1 MTMNPFRVVYAED
14 DEQMRAGVAQLLV
27 QQGLAVHECSNGDE
41 AAQLCSAFRP
51 DAVLLDLSMPDVD
64 GCEAARRIREA
75 HGPSTRLIALTGRG
89 EDSLKE
95 AARAG
100 FDEFLRKP
108 ISVST
113 LLGALRAPAES
124 GVSVKAGI

>member
-14 DEQMRAGVAQLLV
+14 DEQMRAGVAEILV
-27 QQGLAVHECSNGDE
+27 QHGLAVHECSNGDE
-41 AAQLCSAFRP
+41 AAQLCSVFHP

-64 GCEAARRIREA
+64 GCEAARRIRREQGA
-75 HGPSTRLIALTGRG
+75 STRLIALTGRG
-89 EDSLKE
+89 EESLRE

-108 ISVST
+108 ISAST
-113 LLGALRAPAES
+113 LLGALRVPTS
-124 GVSVKAGI
+124 P

>member
-14 DEQMRAGVAQLLV
+14 DEQTRAGLAQLLV
-27 QQGLAVHECSNGDE
+27 QHGLAVHECSNGDE
-41 AAQLCSAFRP
+41 AAQLCSVFRP

-64 GCEAARRIREA
+64 GCEAARRIRKERGQA
-75 HGPSTRLIALTGRG
+75 TRLIALTGRG
-89 EDSLKE
+89 EESLRD

-108 ISVST
+108 ISVTT
-113 LLGALRAPAES
+113 LLGALRAPAAS
-124 GVSVKAGI
+124 WR

>member
-14 DEQMRAGVAQLLV
+14 DAFVRAGIARMLV
-27 QQGLAVHECSNGDE
+27 EHGLAVHECSNGDE

-64 GCEAARRIREA
+64 GCEAARRIRKER
-75 HGPSTRLIALTGRG
+75 GPSTRLIALTGRG
-89 EDSLKE
+89 EESLKE
-95 AARAG
+95 AACAG

-108 ISVST
+108 ISVAT
-113 LLGALRAPAES
+113 LLGALRYPQPAAASE
-124 GVSVKAGI
+124 